1 MSVHHV
7 DTTGSLPSGAPPAS
21 ARWWTLGIVTLA
33 TSMLMIDLTSVN
45 VALPSVRTAFEIGN
59 LADLQWVLD
68 AYSLTLGV
76 FLLTAG
82 ALADR
87 YGRKSM
93 FLLGFALFSAAS
105 LACGLAWDGWSLN
118 IARGVQG
125 IGAAA
130 LFAIG
135 PALIAQ
141 EFSGKERAQAL
152 GVFAGGYGV
161 AIAGGPVVGGVLTEY
176 LDWRWIFLVNVP
188 LGVFAVIAGALRI
201 PDRGDRTPH
210 ANDWAGLVTFSA
222 AMTML
227 VFAILRGNTEGWGSA
242 LIVGLFVASA
252 ILLVV
257 FVGIERARG
266 PRALLDLSLFRIV
279 SLDSLAAVTVLLMG
293 SSLAAIFLLM
303 SFVQV
308 ELGHS
313 PMATGLRL
321 LPMSAVMMVIGG
333 VAGAL
338 TAKVSPRW
346 LLGIGSLAVGAGMIS
361 VPLLLKSDSSWTALL
376 ANFLLIG
383 VGMGIFNPTRA
394 AMAINVVEPAR
405 AGMSNGVSETF
416 QQIGVALGIAVFGSF
431 FEARVANHFAASD
444 VGQQIGRAAH
454 DQGKAA
460 AAAGSSV
467 LSPLP
472 DGLGARAVSAAHTAV
487 VDGLNNMMTV
497 GAVLLA
503 SAAVIGFVF
512 TRDRDLHESWQ
523 DDAGEQAA
531 ATSSREQVA
540 ERI

>member
-1 MSVHHV
+1 MSVHDV
-7 DTTGSLPSGAPPAS
+7 GKPSPIPSVTPPAS

-45 VALPSVRTAFEIGN
+45 VALPSVRTDFEITN
-59 LADLQWVLD
+59 LPDLQWVLD

-82 ALADR
+82 SLADR
-87 YGRKSM
+87 YGRKLM
-93 FLLGFALFSAAS
+93 FLLGFGLFSAAS
-105 LACGLAWDGWSLN
+105 LACGLAWDSWGLN
-118 IARGVQG
+118 LSRGIQG

-152 GVFAGGYGV
+152 GIFAGGYGV
-161 AIAGGPVVGGVLTEY
+161 AIAGGPVVGGVLTQY

-188 LGVFAVIAGALRI
+188 LGIFAVVAGMLRI

-210 ANDWAGLVTFSA
+210 PNDWAGLVTFSA
-222 AMTML
+222 AMAML
-227 VFAILRGNTEGWGSA
+227 VFAILRGNTEGWSSA
-242 LIVGLFVASA
+242 LIVSLFIASA
-252 ILLVV
+252 VLLIV
-257 FVGIERARG
+257 FVGIERSLG

-279 SLDSLAAVTVLLMG
+279 SFDSLAAVTVLLMG

-303 SFVQV
+303 SFVQI

-333 VAGAL
+333 VAGSL

-376 ANFLLIG
+376 VNFLLLG

-431 FEARVANHFAASD
+431 FEARVASHFAASD
-444 VGQQIGRAAH
+444 IGQQIGSAAH

-460 AAAGSSV
+460 AAAGSSA
-467 LSPLP
+467 LSSLP
-472 DGLGARAVSAAHTAV
+472 NGLGARAVSAAHTAV

-497 GAVLLA
+497 GAVLLGI
-503 SAAVIGFVF
+503 AAVIGFVF
-512 TRDRDLHESWQ
+512 TRNRDLHESWQ
-523 DDAGEQAA
+523 DNSDE
-531 ATSSREQVA
+531 A
-540 ERI
+540 EAPARQPVSECI